1 MSVTLSEFVL
11 TDRKQTSPFRECLFA
26 QVTVTTTTGMW
37 PFKRTT
43 VERREIAKDGGT
55 WWFFTDTGKH
65 TPDSQAEE
73 LARAYEARELRAKA

>member
-1 MSVTLSEFVL
+1 MTVTLSEFVL

-43 VERREIAKDGGT
+43 VERREIAKDGAF
-55 WWFFTDTGKH
+55 WFFTDTGEF
-65 TPDSQAEE
+65 TPGHEAEQ